1 MKRLF
6 WMAAGAAV
14 LLGTGARSQRAPIA
28 IVAKD
33 PWAGAIVVNAA
44 DGSVLFEENAD
55 TPAYP
60 ASMLKLM
67 DILLILERAEKGMLN
82 LQDSI
87 SITAEAAGMGGSQV
101 YLRENERFSLDELL
115 YALTIQSANDA
126 ATALAIHVAG
136 SKDGFVQLMNARA
149 RQFGMNATEFHSVH
163 GLPPAKDQ
171 KPDVTTARDFAKLCV
186 ELVKRGDVFRYTS
199 VAERGFRNGA
209 FVMRT
214 HNALLGTFPGCDGLK
229 TGYFKAA
236 GYSIAATAQRD
247 GTRVIAVI
255 LGSAKRDVRDL
266 KARELLS
273 LGLAAVAR
281 VPAAPARVPAVT
293 TPAVSPPP
301 SPAPA
306 AVTKGSSR
314 RALWIGGGVAV
325 ILVAMFVGYR
335 RQQWG
340 R

>member
-1 MKRLF
+1 MKRF
-6 WMAAGAAV
+6 PEVIVWMAMALGVAAQ
-14 LLGTGARSQRAPIA
+14 AQRAPIA
-28 IVAKD
+28 VVAKD
-33 PWAGAIVVNAA
+33 PCAGAIVVDAA
-44 DGSVLFEENAD
+44 DGRVLFEENAD
-55 TPAYP
+55 VPAYP

-67 DILLILERAEKGMLN
+67 DILLVLERVEKGTLN
-82 LQDSI
+82 LQDPI
-87 SITAEAAGMGGSQV
+87 PVTAEAAGMGGSQV
-101 YLRENERFSLDELL
+101 YLRENERFPLDELL
-115 YALTIQSANDA
+115 YALMIQSANDA

-186 ELVKRGDVFRYTS
+186 ELAKRKDVFRYTS
-199 VAERGFRNGA
+199 VPERAFRNGT
-209 FVMRT
+209 FIMRT

-229 TGYFKAA
+229 TGYYKAA

-247 GTRVIAVI
+247 GARVIAVV
-255 LGSAKRDVRDL
+255 LGSAKKEVRDF

-273 LGLAAVAR
+273 LGLAAALRSAAAPPSPPVVATNAS
-281 VPAAPARVPAVT
+281 PPPPAPARAET
-293 TPAVSPPP
+293 GT
-301 SPAPA
+301 
-306 AVTKGSSR
+306 GR
-314 RALWIGGGVAV
+314 RTLWIGGGVAV
-325 ILVAMFVGYR
+325 ILIAMFLAYR